1 MAKAIPEVKDTA
13 QSMSAVL
20 YVSFELSDKVWKLT
34 VSDGCTNASRYDV
47 AAGDVMAVSERIAR
61 AHKRFGL
68 LATAKVRSCYEAGR
82 DGWWLHRWL
91 LERGIDNIVVDSSS
105 IETNRRSRRVKTDRV
120 DGEKLLEMLLRHW
133 CGKKVWSVARCPSV
147 EQEDARRNNRE
158 LGRLTRECTSHTNRI
173 RGLLVLHNLRPRWIT
188 GRIWNTWWPA
198 HRDELG
204 ASLCSEIE
212 HELARL
218 ELARKQIKEIEHHR
232 ESQLEAKQH
241 PTTQKLMALFG
252 IGVRSAWQLDKELY
266 GWRTFN
272 NRREVAA
279 AVGLVPMPYDSGD
292 SHVEQGISKASNS
305 HVRAT
310 LIELAWSWLR
320 FQPESALSKWFATRF
335 ATAGARLRRVGIVA
349 VARRLT
355 IALWRYLKFGEI
367 PPGAVLRSGL
377 PA

>member
-1 MAKAIPEVKDTA
+1 MAKAILEVKDTA
-13 QSMSAVL
+13 QATSAVL

-34 VSDGCTNASRYDV
+34 VSDGCSNASRYDV
-47 AAGDVMAVSERIAR
+47 AAGDVAAVSERLAR
-61 AHKRFGL
+61 ARKRFGL
-68 LATAKVRSCYEAGR
+68 VALARVRSCYEAGR

-91 LERGIDNIVVDSSS
+91 LEQGVDNIVVDSSS
-105 IETNRRSRRVKTDRV
+105 IETNRRHRRAKTDRI

-133 CGKKVWSVARCPSV
+133 CGKKVWSVVRCPSV
-147 EQEDARRNNRE
+147 EQEDARRDNRE
-158 LGRLTRECTSHTNRI
+158 LAHLTRECTSHMNRI

-188 GRIWNTWWPA
+188 GRIWNTWWLA
-198 HRDELG
+198 HCDEVG
-204 ASLCSEIE
+204 AGLRSEIE

-218 ELARKQIKEIEHHR
+218 ELARRQIKDIER
-232 ESQLEAKQH
+232 QRQSQLEAKQH

-279 AVGLVPMPYDSGD
+279 AVGLVPTPYDSGH

-305 HVRAT
+305 QVRAT

-335 ATAGARLRRVGIVA
+335 AATGPRLRRVGIVA

-367 PPGAVLRSGL
+367 PPGAVLRAGTTV
-377 PA
+377 